1 MAPPSVA
8 DPRLATR
15 VATAV
20 VILVVLVA
28 MLFFAPPALWTLFM
42 LAIALLA
49 CWEWSRL
56 CGLAPRVE
64 AAYQLASGALG
75 AVFWVMAV
83 MRADAAFTAA
93 ASTAFILAT
102 AFWILAAPL
111 WLVRRLRPSPVVC
124 AASGWLV
131 VWPTWFAFVVLREWS
146 PWLLLAVAAL
156 VWVADIAAY
165 FAGRRF
171 GRHKLAPA
179 VSPGKTWEGVAGA
192 LAGVA
197 VYGVAL
203 SWIAHAQST
212 PLSAVFESAL
222 GVPVVAAMLGLAAL
236 SVVGDLLESWMKRGA
251 GVKDSSALLPGHG
264 GVLDRI
270 DALTSTLPVA
280 ALALSLRVGGP

>member
-1 MAPPSVA
+1 M
-8 DPRLATR
+8 LATR

-20 VILVVLVA
+20 VILIVLVA
-28 MLFFAPPALWTLFM
+28 MLFFAPPALWALFV
-42 LAIALLA
+42 LAIALVA

-56 CGLAPRVE
+56 CGLSPQAL
-64 AAYQLASGALG
+64 ALYQLASGAIG
-75 AVFWVMAV
+75 AGFWVLAV
-83 MRADAAFTAA
+83 VDTESAFTAA

-102 AFWILAAPL
+102 AFWVVVAPL
-111 WLVRRLRPSPVVC
+111 WLAKHLRPGAAVC
-124 AASGWLV
+124 AAAGWLV
-131 VWPTWFAFVVLREWS
+131 VWPTWFAMVVLREWS

-165 FAGRRF
+165 FAGRQF
-171 GRHKLAPA
+171 GRHKLAPL

-197 VYGVAL
+197 FYGVVL

-212 PLSAVFESAL
+212 PLSAVFDSAL
-222 GVPVVAAMLGLAAL
+222 GAPVIAAMLALAAL

-264 GVLDRI
+264 GILDRI
-270 DALTSTLPVA
+270 DALTSTLPIA